1 MDRIRSG
8 EERRRFCLWN
18 KNWGKKEEDFVY
30 GIIIGEKRRSVCLW
44 NKNWGKKKNILF
56 MK

>member
-18 KNWGKKEEDFVY
+18 KNWGKKKVFLY
-30 GIIIGEKRRSVCLW
+30 GIRIGEKRRSICLW
-44 NKNWGKKKNILF
+44 NKNWEKKISFSL
-56 MK
+56 